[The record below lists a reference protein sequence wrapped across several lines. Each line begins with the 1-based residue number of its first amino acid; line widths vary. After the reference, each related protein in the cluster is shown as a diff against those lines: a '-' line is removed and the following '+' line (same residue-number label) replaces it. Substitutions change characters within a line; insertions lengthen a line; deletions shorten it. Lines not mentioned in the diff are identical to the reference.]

1 MKLTAQIK
9 LVTSAQE
16 KSALEQTLRRA
27 NEACDYM
34 SQQAWEKKLF
44 KQFNV
49 HTLCY
54 HAVRKHFP
62 DLSAQIVVR
71 CIAKVADAYKV
82 GKKVTRTFKPLGA
95 ISYDERILHWYTE
108 KSLVSIW
115 TVAGR
120 MKIPF
125 VCGERQRILM
135 ETQSGQSDLVYRD
148 GEFYLYACC
157 EVEDPEPCD
166 FDECLGVDLGI
177 VSVATDSDGTVYSGA
192 TMNGLRARHRRLRQK
207 LQKKNTKSAKRLLK
221 KRARKEHRFATNEN
235 HRISKQIVQEAKDT
249 KRAIALEELTGI
261 RSRTTVRKKDRATH
275 HSWAFFELR
284 SFIEYKAKRAGV
296 TVIPVNPAYTS
307 RTCPI
312 CGCVDK
318 KNRPSQS
325 VFSCIECGFSENA
338 DFVAA
343 LNIAIRGRAVVNQPN
358 ADAA

>member
-1 MKLTAQIK
+1 
-9 LVTSAQE
+9 
-16 KSALEQTLRRA
+16 
-27 NEACDYM
+27 M